1 MLLVDDCADDAEL
14 TRIELHGAGLDVDCL
29 WVASEAALHAALD
42 GPAPQ
47 LVLSDLNM
55 PGFDGPRALAIVRE
69 RAPGAKFVLLTGAI
83 AEDATLPEADG
94 VLLKHEL
101 HELPGLVRELLGA

>member
-1 MLLVDDCADDAEL
+1 VLLVEDSADDAEL
-14 TRIELHGAGLDVDCL
+14 AMIELRGADIECL
-29 WVASEAALHAALD
+29 WVDSEAALQAALD

-69 RAPGAKFVLLTGAI
+69 RAPGARFVFLTGAI
-83 AEDATLPEADG
+83 AEDATLPETDG

-101 HELPGLVRELLGA
+101 HELPGLVRELLGD